1 MSSIGPALES
11 QTEHSDR
18 HRSTITTHIHPPHR
32 WRWIDFAELWRYREL
47 FAFLAWRDIKVR
59 YKQTIIGAGW
69 AILQPVL
76 MMIVFSVFLGR
87 LAGLE
92 GGGTPYA
99 VFVFAGLV
107 PWTFFATSISLASHS
122 VVGSE
127 KLITKVYFP
136 RLIVPI
142 ASIGT
147 AFVDALLASLL
158 LLVMLLW
165 SGVWPTVTWL
175 VVPVVLGMIAACA
188 IGVGTWLAALNVA
201 YRDFRYVVPFLIQLW
216 LFATPSVYLRLNQL
230 GGDSPLSKLPTFL
243 QTLCYLNPMTV
254 LIDSFRSLLTAEPC
268 NLNGLMI
275 GATVSVLLMISG
287 CAYFRHV
294 EHRFADIV

>member
-1 MSSIGPALES
+1 M
-11 QTEHSDR
+11 Q
-18 HRSTITTHIHPPHR
+18 
-32 WRWIDFAELWRYREL
+32 ELWRYREL

-69 AILQPVL
+69 AILQPLL
-76 MMIVFSVFLGR
+76 MMVVFSVFLGR
-87 LAGLE
+87 LAGLD
-92 GGGTPYA
+92 GGDTPYA

-107 PWTFFATSISLASHS
+107 PWTFFATSISLASNS

-136 RLIVPI
+136 RLIIPI

-147 AFVDALLASLL
+147 AFVDALLTSVLL
-158 LLVMLLW
+158 IGMLLW
-165 SGVWPTVTWL
+165 NGVWPSATWL
-175 VVPVVLGMIAACA
+175 AVPLVLCMIGACA

-201 YRDFRYVVPFLIQLW
+201 YRDFRYVVPFLVQLW
-216 LFATPSVYLRLNQL
+216 LFATPSVYLQLNQL
-230 GGDSPLSKLPTFL
+230 EHGSPLSKLPTVL

-254 LIDSFRSLLTAEPC
+254 LIDSFRCFLIAEPC
-268 NLNGLMI
+268 NLSALWI
-275 GATVSVLLMISG
+275 GAAVSVLLMISG